1 MAYTWQLGRAGES
14 GAEEDNRRRVCTC
27 VRTWG
32 KLRMRTRARAKRLRM
47 RMRSCVKMSRGGE
60 QGNSGSSQ
68 QSASDAEF
76 RASFS
81 LLPHVNNILASLS
94 QSDHSAVEKTVGY
107 TVLHCDML

>member
-1 MAYTWQLGRAGES
+1 
-14 GAEEDNRRRVCTC
+14 
-27 VRTWG
+27 
-32 KLRMRTRARAKRLRM
+32 MRTRARAKRLLM

-60 QGNSGSSQ
+60 KGNSGSSQ

-81 LLPHVNNILASLS
+81 LLPHVNNIMASLS

-107 TVLHCDML
+107 TMRYSAPL